1 LKPAP
6 SLQEH
11 ARVEER
17 QPAAAAE
24 FTALF
29 HEYAPFV
36 LRVLRHLGVS
46 PADLND
52 QSQEVFVAVFRGL
65 SGFDRR
71 SALRTWLYGICR
83 HVASNHR
90 RRAYLRREQAVA
102 VVPER
107 AGSALE
113 QERMEE
119 RARCTDMERLLAR
132 LDDDKREVFVLY
144 ELEELTMKEVAEV
157 CACPLQTAYS
167 RLRAAR
173 RLLLEAY
180 QEEHGPGK
188 GAPEPARAEGRAER
202 QHSPQREVKA

>member
-1 LKPAP
+1 MKPAP

-24 FTALF
+24 FTGLF

-36 LRVLRHLGVS
+36 LRVLRHLGVP

-90 RRAYLRREQAVA
+90 RRAYLRREQPVA
-102 VVPER
+102 DVPER

-113 QERMEE
+113 QERMEQ

-180 QEEHGPGK
+180 QAEH
-188 GAPEPARAEGRAER
+188 AAEPARGERHAER
-202 QHSPQREVKA
+202 QHSPQSEGKA